1 MGWGEGGN
9 LGCGREVRGALRWVG
24 EEFGV
29 FRCLAGAMSEVARW
43 VFRDWA
49 SKDLCLLICVDMLIY
64 G

>member
-43 VFRDWA
+43 VFRD
-49 SKDLCLLICVDMLIY
+49 
-64 G
+64 